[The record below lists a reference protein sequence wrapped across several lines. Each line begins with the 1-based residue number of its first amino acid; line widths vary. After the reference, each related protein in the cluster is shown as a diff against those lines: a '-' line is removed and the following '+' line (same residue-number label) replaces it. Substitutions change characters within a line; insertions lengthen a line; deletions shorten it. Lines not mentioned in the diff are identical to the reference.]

1 MRYCIFITTFLMIFN
16 NLIAQPNF
24 QQNNFNSIFSIKFN
38 SDLNA
43 VNNGMWYA
51 IAPNN
56 LNGHFEE
63 DSKVILGLITMY
75 ESTGNLS
82 YLQNAL
88 KHFDLIIS
96 KRDDRTSSTY
106 NNLKTWSTKTD
117 AINCND
123 TTPINVQGLGFS
135 NVYNDGNILYPMAKF
150 VRVVYQNSNIRNTV
164 ISNNNWQYWQN
175 SMTFIQ
181 VANSLIDVIQETVA
195 EYEVSWNV
203 QKRSYTYSSVINP
216 YITISRFANVVG
228 LALPLNQNHSIG
240 RVFLE
245 LIKANTYNI
254 NGSLSNSLYSN
265 SIFYF
270 HRISLMIDCLR
281 EELNT
286 STPSNYDYFIWRYF
300 DINAINL
307 LPASN
312 FCYPGLNKNSEMVNI
327 EDYAHADI
335 TLEFIY
341 LSHYFY
347 NGQNFFTN
355 NDMIKFAK
363 TIKRAYTL
371 YNHNGG
377 FFKSTLSTYND
388 VDGTLSNGNNSFG
401 CTNLNK
407 TYTSIVYHLLYS
419 EFDQEILNISNDNIK
434 YYTSTIKDYY
444 IYTYSS
450 TQMNYAALAHKY
462 IINHS
467 PITFKIFGNNY
478 NDFSDNKSP
487 NLCAY
492 QINDIFSDIV
502 TGNFF
507 NDSKSEIITVSRNGS
522 NFRLFN
528 YNTSSNTLNNFSSY
542 YNNSS
547 NNMLWYL
554 AAGNFDSDN
563 YDEIIGYRWNDG
575 QFYCYEVLSN
585 GTIVG
590 LSLNFNNVAI
600 NKINLGGICVGNFDS
615 DSYNEIATVNYSTG
629 NIQILKKDINSNSFY
644 VYKELIN
651 GGSNAI
657 YKGITAADLDGDG
670 IDEIVVMRN
679 FDGNIYT
686 YKSTSN
692 YFLSPFVSK
701 IYNNSNIGWADI
713 TSGDVNN
720 DGKDELILTNTSDGE
735 FYYFNL
741 NSGQLNN
748 YYKEHFTPLME
759 ITNIAIGNIDGDCLK
774 DIIYTKNVDN
784 TIHVDEYILRNYIC
798 NISKSTSNNSRGTTN
813 EIKTEDKSMTLS
825 QLENYIKQKEII
837 NISVFDISGRQI
849 AASMD
854 QIYTLNSLSF
864 GYYIVNIQFDD
875 NTIETIKYIVK

>member
-1 MRYCIFITTFLMIFN
+1 MKYCILITTILLINN
-16 NLIAQPNF
+16 NLIAQLSF

-43 VNNGMWYA
+43 INNGMWYA
-51 IAPNN
+51 VAPNN

-63 DSKVILGLITMY
+63 DSKVSLGLITMY

-82 YLQNAL
+82 YLQNAI

-96 KRDDRTSSTY
+96 KRDDRTNSTL
-106 NNLKTWSTKTD
+106 NNLKTWSTQTD

-123 TTPINVQGLGFS
+123 STPINIQGLGFS

-150 VRVVYQNSNIRNTV
+150 VRVVYQNSNIRNIV

-181 VANSLIDVIQETVA
+181 VANSLIDVIQETIA
-195 EYEVSWNV
+195 EYEVSWNI

-216 YITISRFANVVG
+216 YIGLSKYAFVVG
-228 LALPLNQNHSIG
+228 NAIPLNQNHSIA

-254 NGSLSNSLYSN
+254 NGSLSSTLFTNCNIYLNKVVLLSQCFKDEILLMTPLNS
-265 SIFYF
+265 
-270 HRISLMIDCLR
+270 
-281 EELNT
+281 
-286 STPSNYDYFIWRYF
+286 DYFIWRYF
-300 DINAINL
+300 DNDGINSLPEIN
-307 LPASN
+307 P
-312 FCYPGLNKNSEMVNI
+312 CYPELNKNSEMQNI
-327 EDYAHADI
+327 EDFAHADI
-335 TLEFIY
+335 TLEFVY
-341 LSHYFY
+341 LAYFY
-347 NGQNFFTN
+347 GTNFFST
-355 NDMIKFAK
+355 NDMLKFAK

-371 YNHNGG
+371 FNQDNN

-388 VDGTLSNGNNSFG
+388 IDGTLSNGSNSLG

-407 TYTSIVYHLLYS
+407 TYTSIVSHLLYS
-419 EFDQEILNISNDNIK
+419 QFDQELLNISIDNIK
-434 YYTSTIKDYY
+434 YYTSTIKEYHT
-444 IYTYSS
+444 YTYSS

-492 QINDIFSDIV
+492 QINDIFTDII

-507 NDSKSEIITVSRNGS
+507 NDSKSEIISVSRNGS

-528 YNTSSNTLNNFSSY
+528 YNTSSNTLNYFSSY

-590 LSLNFNNVAI
+590 LSLNFNNLAI

-615 DSYNEIATVNYSTG
+615 DSYNEIATVNYSNG
-629 NIQILKKDINSNSFY
+629 NIQILKKDINSNSLY
-644 VYKELIN
+644 VYKEFIN
-651 GGSNAI
+651 GGSNSI

-679 FDGNIYT
+679 LDGNIYT
-686 YKSTSN
+686 YKLTSN
-692 YFLSPFVSK
+692 YFLTPFVSK

-713 TSGDVNN
+713 ASGDVNN

-741 NSGQLNN
+741 NNGQLNN

-784 TIHVDEYILRNYIC
+784 TIHVDEYVLRNYIC
-798 NISKSTSNNSRGTTN
+798 NLSKSTTNNSRGKTN
-813 EIKTEDKSMTLS
+813 EFKTKDKSMTLS
-825 QLENYIKQKEII
+825 QLENYITQKEII
-837 NISVFDISGRQI
+837 NITVFDISGRQI
-849 AASMD
+849 ANSID
-854 QIYTLNSLSF
+854 QIYTLNSISF
-864 GYYIVNIQFDD
+864 GFYIVNIQFID